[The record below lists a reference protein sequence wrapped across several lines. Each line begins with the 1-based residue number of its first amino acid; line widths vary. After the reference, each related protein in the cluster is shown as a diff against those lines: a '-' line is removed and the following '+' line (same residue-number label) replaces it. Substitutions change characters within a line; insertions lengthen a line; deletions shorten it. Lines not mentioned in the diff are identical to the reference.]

1 MKATAR
7 KTSAGARDLSA
18 AVAQVHARAHR
29 NAGSADLDD
38 PATISDNLLL
48 AAGDSPSRDTFFDLD
63 DTHKPVVLLKHPVHI
78 MLGQRA
84 RLPDYRTREGK
95 RNQCTLI
102 IIPPKVRESIR
113 HCFGVETNAEYP
125 ITTALIALADYGA
138 MVLRRDGKR
147 LMVEGALD
155 PLANER
161 KAARKT
167 IRQANRK

>member
-29 NAGSADLDD
+29 DAGSANQED
-38 PATISDNLLL
+38 PSTIDEHLLL
-48 AAGDSPSRDTFFDLD
+48 SAGDSLSRETFFDLD
-63 DTHKPVVLLKHPVHI
+63 DAHKPVVLLKHPVHI

-95 RNQCTLI
+95 RTQCTLI

-113 HCFGVETNAEYP
+113 QCFGVETNTEYP
-125 ITTALIALADYGA
+125 ITTALIALANYGA

-147 LMVEGALD
+147 LMVEGAED
-155 PLANER
+155 PLAKER

-167 IRQANRK
+167 IRQANKK